1 VIGAA
6 AGVYHPSSGN
16 SNLVES
22 NGAGITNKVGRAELA
37 AVAAAFA
44 HDHIHIATDS
54 LTSLHQIRKQLLHPE
69 KHHHHVQG
77 DILMNGQTPLQNIKP
92 ATNSQLK
99 KHRHRRPP
107 GGNHFSDIN

>member
-22 NGAGITNKVGRAELA
+22 NGAGITNTVGRAELA

-44 HDHIHIATDS
+44 HDHIHIATRR
-54 LTSLHQIRKQLLHPE
+54 IWCW
-69 KHHHHVQG
+69 QG
-77 DILMNGQTPLQNIKP
+77 
-92 ATNSQLK
+92 A
-99 KHRHRRPP
+99 
-107 GGNHFSDIN
+107 